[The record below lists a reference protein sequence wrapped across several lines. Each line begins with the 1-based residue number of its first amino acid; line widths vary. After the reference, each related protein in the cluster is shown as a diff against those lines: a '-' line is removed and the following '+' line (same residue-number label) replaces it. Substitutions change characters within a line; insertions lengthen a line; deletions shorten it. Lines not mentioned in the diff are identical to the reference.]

1 MLDTDTETETETPGT
16 RWRPKLPARR
26 KVVGRPGAGGGVVP
40 AGSGGRAGRVRRA
53 EGDDKGTY
61 DVRNSWQV
69 VVGSLLIPLG
79 VVLILL
85 AWNGAA
91 HAKVEQ
97 QQIPYLIS
105 GGFIGLGCMIVGGL
119 FYWGHW
125 LYRVFDQQD
134 LHHKEQ
140 QEMMRELLRALG
152 SPTRGAAG
160 NGAVVGGPAD
170 WPPPSEGATAVDER
184 FYATTSGTVY
194 HRADC
199 PVIAHHPTDLRVLGR
214 DGLAGLRP
222 CQICSP

>member
-1 MLDTDTETETETPGT
+1 MLDTETTTT

-26 KVVGRPGAGGGVVP
+26 KVTGRPGEGVAPAAGG
-40 AGSGGRAGRVRRA
+40 RIGRVRRA

-140 QEMMRELLRALG
+140 QDMMRELLRALG
-152 SPTRGAAG
+152 GPGRAGG
-160 NGAVVGGPAD
+160 NGAVLGGAAD
-170 WPPPSEGATAVDER
+170 WPPPTVGGTSASAGDER

-199 PVIAHHPTDLRVLGR
+199 PVIAHHPTDLKVLGP
-214 DGLAGLRP
+214 DGLTGLRP

>member
-1 MLDTDTETETETPGT
+1 MLDTETTETTTT

-26 KVVGRPGAGGGVVP
+26 KVTGRPGEGLGNGVAPDGGSRG
-40 AGSGGRAGRVRRA
+40 GRVRRA

-79 VVLILL
+79 IVLILL

-134 LHHKEQ
+134 LHHKED
-140 QEMMRELLRALG
+140 QELMRELLRALG
-152 SPTRGAAG
+152 TTGRGG
-160 NGAVVGGPAD
+160 GAVGAGVGSGPAD
-170 WPPPSEGATAVDER
+170 WAAPTGGSAVDQR
-184 FYATTSGTVY
+184 FYATSSGTVY

-199 PVIAHHPTDLRVLGR
+199 PVIAHHPTDLRVLDP
-214 DGLAGLRP
+214 DGVAGLRP

>member
-1 MLDTDTETETETPGT
+1 MLDTSTETQTTAT
-16 RWRPKLPARR
+16 RWRPKLPTRR
-26 KVVGRPGAGGGVVP
+26 KVVGRPGGGTGNGTAPAGGGRI
-40 AGSGGRAGRVRRA
+40 GKVRRA
-53 EGDDKGTY
+53 DGDDKGTY

-134 LHHKEQ
+134 LHHKED
-140 QEMMRELLRALG
+140 QELMREVLRALG
-152 SPTRGAAG
+152 TTTRSGG
-160 NGAVVGGPAD
+160 GVGGAVTGGPSA
-170 WPPPSEGATAVDER
+170 WAAPAVESEVDQR
-184 FYATTSGTVY
+184 FYATSSGTVY

-199 PVIAHHPTDLRVLGR
+199 PVIAHHSTDLRVLGP

-222 CQICSP
+222 CQICSA